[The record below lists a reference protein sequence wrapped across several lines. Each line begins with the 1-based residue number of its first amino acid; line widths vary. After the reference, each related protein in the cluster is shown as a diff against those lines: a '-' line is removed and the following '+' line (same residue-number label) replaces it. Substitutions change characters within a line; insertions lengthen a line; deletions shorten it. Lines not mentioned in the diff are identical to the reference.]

1 MHQARRSDVAD
12 HETAFCGL
20 IIVMLLGEVVPLGVH
35 RLGLPFA
42 LGPVLGGAIVVFL
55 SGIVVFVAGVI
66 RAARKGRAPLLVGGG
81 AFLVA
86 AGLGVFLG
94 AALVNALDWVPTG
107 TVIHNPGLDFAL
119 PSVLIFTA
127 TVSYLLTLV
136 NVEIA
141 QQNQPRR

>member
-42 LGPVLGGAIVVFL
+42 LGPVLGGA
-55 SGIVVFVAGVI
+55 IVVFVAGVI